1 MFFFQIQ
8 LENDNIVETVPVVKC
23 TVSSLRTV
31 FAGLLVRYNGR
42 QWSHVTFT
50 IHLDQVVANVMSQ

>member
-1 MFFFQIQ
+1 M
-8 LENDNIVETVPVVKC
+8 IVQTLPVVKG

-42 QWSHVTFT
+42 QWSHMT
-50 IHLDQVVANVMSQ
+50 ITINLNQVVATVISQ